1 MIISL
6 TGFMGSGKSSVGR
19 KLSELLCCRFMDLDE
34 VISERAGKSIPEIF
48 ASEGEGAFRRMEAEA
63 LRGIIGEYG
72 RGEAGD
78 NDGSGS
84 VGGCKDGAGE
94 GGGADRGG
102 SGAGK
107 DGSGAGRTDKGCSG
121 AGEPGEDRSRTG
133 EPGDLVLALGG
144 GTVMTPECAAL
155 VSEHTFCIYLR
166 ASVDTLLEH
175 LSCEADDRPMLKTG
189 GASGKDAIDL
199 QALRTRI
206 MDLMALRSAT
216 YESVSQVI
224 LDTDGKS
231 VSKIAAL
238 CIKMSK

>member
-1 MIISL
+1 
-6 TGFMGSGKSSVGR
+6 MGSGKSSVGR
-19 KLSELLCCRFMDLDE
+19 ELSELLCCRFMDLDE

-63 LRGIIGEYG
+63 LRDIIGEYG

-94 GGGADRGG
+94 GGGVGEVGRSGEGGG
-102 SGAGK
+102 SGEA
-107 DGSGAGRTDKGCSG
+107 DGSGEGGG
-121 AGEPGEDRSRTG
+121 
-133 EPGDLVLALGG
+133 PGDLVLALGG
-144 GTVMTPECAAL
+144 GAVMTPECAAM

-175 LSCEADDRPMLKTG
+175 LSREADDRPMLKTG

-199 QALRTRI
+199 QALRIRI
-206 MDLMALRSAT
+206 MELMALRSAT

-224 LDTDGKS
+224 LDTDGKN
-231 VSKIAAL
+231 VSEIAAL